1 MPVSRSNTKKP
12 VRKKPISK
20 TKAKPEP
27 QKPLEVVVVPKTPGT
42 FLDKAV
48 DMVKWVDSPFKLM
61 TVILL
66 GVIGLVGYITY
77 QNQDKIVNSFTSH
90 GDRMSVM
97 LEDEKL
103 SSLTRELL
111 RDLGAETVIIHQVDL
126 AQNARFTRIAQSP
139 DGRFQPLENKKGA
152 FFSSSPERNRAAVS
166 MLNGEI
172 SCEPFKPSSDAGD
185 WLVSRGVTFACRGSI
200 PPETGHMIGYIAVGF
215 KKEPR
220 DIVAVKARIN
230 QTSRAMTK

>member
-1 MPVSRSNTKKP
+1 MPVTKTNTKKP
-12 VRKKPISK
+12 VRKKPAPK
-20 TKAKPEP
+20 TKTE

-42 FLDKAV
+42 VLDKAV

-66 GVIGLVGYITY
+66 GVVGLVGYITY
-77 QNQDKIVNSFTSH
+77 QNQDKIIGSLTTH
-90 GDRMSVM
+90 DKLATL
-97 LEDEKL
+97 LEDEKIA
-103 SSLTRELL
+103 SLNRELL
-111 RDLGAETVIIHQVDL
+111 RDLGAETVIVHQVDL
-126 AQNARFTRIAQSP
+126 AQNARFTRIAQSL
-139 DGRFQPLENKKGA
+139 DGRFQPLEGKKGA
-152 FFSSSPERNRAAVS
+152 FFSSSPERNKAAVA

-172 SCEPFKPSSDAGD
+172 LCEPFKPSSDAGD

-200 PPETGHMIGYIAVGF
+200 PPESGSMIGYIAVGF

>member
-1 MPVSRSNTKKP
+1 MPVTKTNNKKT
-12 VRKKPISK
+12 VRKKP
-20 TKAKPEP
+20 TTRTTPTTE

-42 FLDKAV
+42 ILDKAV
-48 DMVKWVDSPFKLM
+48 DMVKWVDNPFKLM

-66 GVIGLVGYITY
+66 GVVGLVGYITY
-77 QNQDKIVNSFTSH
+77 QNQDKIVSRLTTQS
-90 GDRMSVM
+90 DKLAIM

-103 SSLTRELL
+103 SSLTRDLL
-111 RDLGAETVIIHQVDL
+111 RDLGAETVIVHQVDL
-126 AQNARFTRIAQSP
+126 AQNARFTRIAQSL
-139 DGRFQPLENKKGA
+139 DGRFQPLEGKKGA
-152 FFSSSPERNRAAVS
+152 FFSSSPDRNKAAVA
-166 MLNGEI
+166 MLNGEVL
-172 SCEPFKPSSDAGD
+172 CEPFKPSSDAGD

-200 PPETGHMIGYIAVGF
+200 PPESGSMIGYIAVGF